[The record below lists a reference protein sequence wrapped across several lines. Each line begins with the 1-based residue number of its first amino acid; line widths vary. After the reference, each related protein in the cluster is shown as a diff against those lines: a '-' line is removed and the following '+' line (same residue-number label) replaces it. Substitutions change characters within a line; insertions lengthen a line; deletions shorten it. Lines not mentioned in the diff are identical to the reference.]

1 LAETRCIEVRT
12 CSHCFGGKAISITQ
26 TECVFV
32 ALGIQHAVRMRHIVI
47 VACPALQYF
56 LHFFINGTISEKK
69 KVPEHKIYAL
79 IFLYKF
85 V

>member
-1 LAETRCIEVRT
+1 VLL
-12 CSHCFGGKAISITQ
+12 
-26 TECVFV
+26 
-32 ALGIQHAVRMRHIVI
+32 ALGTQHAVRMRHIVI
-47 VACPALQYF
+47 VACPAVQYF
-56 LHFFINGTISEKK
+56 STLFHKRHDFRGK